1 VSNIDYLAAEA
12 AQGITA
18 FSPWTMNAS
27 NDLLYL
33 AERSSELFLTFD
45 LKSGR
50 FTYMNPTCVEFFDLD
65 NKEIDSKLLL
75 RMIHVDD
82 QKHILTNLN
91 RCIAGET
98 VADVECRFERG
109 VHHRWLRIT
118 PFLSSENDKMLLIVQ
133 AEDITLIK
141 EYANVLNNHNNKKNN
156 ILTMLAHDLA
166 GPLGA
171 IQNFTTL
178 LDIETK
184 NFNNPKLEKFISS
197 IERIAKN
204 SIHLIHTYIDQ
215 EFLESADVKVLKK
228 RVDLLAK
235 VKLGVTTYTD
245 MENDLDITFDVK
257 ANLDHIYVEIDEDK
271 FLQVINNLISNA
283 LKFTPK
289 GGSINVNLEEK
300 DKSVLISISDTG
312 IGIPKAFHNTL
323 FEKFTNARRRGLKGE
338 VTTGL
343 GMSIIK
349 TIVEWHGGSIWFNSE
364 ENVGTTF
371 FIEIPKI

>member
-1 VSNIDYLAAEA
+1 MS
-12 AQGITA
+12 
-18 FSPWTMNAS
+18 AS
-27 NDLLYL
+27 NHLFYL
-33 AERSSELFLTFD
+33 AERSSELFLIFD
-45 LKSGR
+45 LKSGQ
-50 FTYMNPTCVEFFDLD
+50 FTYMNPTCAEFFNLSDKD
-65 NKEIDSKLLL
+65 TSSDLLL
-75 RMIHVDD
+75 QMIHVED
-82 QKHILTNLN
+82 QKHVLTNLN
-91 RCIAGET
+91 KCIAGE
-98 VADVECRFERG
+98 VISDVECRVERG

-118 PFLSSENDKMLLIVQ
+118 PFLSSENDEMLLIVQ
-133 AEDITLIK
+133 AEDVTLIK

-171 IQNFTTL
+171 IQNFTAL
-178 LDIETK
+178 LDRETK
-184 NFNNPKLEKFISS
+184 NFNNPKLDKFISS

-215 EFLESADVKVLKK
+215 EFMESADVKVLKK
-228 RVDLLAK
+228 RVDLFAK
-235 VKLGVTTYTD
+235 VKLGVTTYTET
-245 MENDLDITFDVK
+245 ENDLDITFDVK
-257 ANLDHIYVEIDEDK
+257 ANLDHIYVGIDEDK

-289 GGSINVNLEEK
+289 GGSININLEEK

-312 IGIPKAFHNTL
+312 IGIPKAYHNTL

>member
-1 VSNIDYLAAEA
+1 
-12 AQGITA
+12 
-18 FSPWTMNAS
+18 
-27 NDLLYL
+27 
-33 AERSSELFLTFD
+33 
-45 LKSGR
+45 
-50 FTYMNPTCVEFFDLD
+50 MNPTCIEFFDLD
-65 NKEIDSKLLL
+65 NKEIDSAILLK
-75 RMIHVDD
+75 MIHVDD
-82 QKHILTNLN
+82 QSYLLTNLN

-98 VADVECRFERG
+98 IADVECRVERG
-109 VHHRWLRIT
+109 IHQRWLRIT
-118 PFLSSENDKMLLIVQ
+118 PFLFSEDGQRVLIAQ
-133 AEDITLIK
+133 AEDITAIK
-141 EYANVLNNHNNKKNN
+141 DHSEVLNNHNNKKNN

-245 MENDLDITFDVK
+245 TENDLDITFDVK
-257 ANLDHIYVEIDEDK
+257 ANRDHIYVEIDEDK

-289 GGSINVNLEEK
+289 GGSIDINLEEK
-300 DKSVLISISDTG
+300 DKSVLISVSDTG
-312 IGIPKAFHNTL
+312 IGIPKDFHDTL
-323 FEKFTNARRRGLKGE
+323 FEKFTSARRRGLKGE
-338 VTTGL
+338 VSTGL

-349 TIVEWHGGSIWFNSE
+349 TIVEWHGGSIWFKSE

-371 FIEIPKI
+371 FIEIPNI

>member
-1 VSNIDYLAAEA
+1 VNNIGYLAAEA
-12 AQGITA
+12 AQGITT
-18 FSPWTMNAS
+18 FLPWTMNAS
-27 NDLLYL
+27 NHLLYL

-50 FTYMNPTCVEFFDLD
+50 FTYMNPSCIEFFNLSNQD
-65 NKEIDSKLLL
+65 IDSSLLL
-75 RMIHVDD
+75 QMIHVDD
-82 QKHILTNLN
+82 QKHVLTNLN
-91 RCIAGET
+91 KCIAGE
-98 VADVECRFERG
+98 VISDIECRVKRG
-109 VHHRWLRIT
+109 IHQRWLRIT
-118 PFLSSENDKMLLIVQ
+118 PFLSSENDQRVLIAQ
-133 AEDITLIK
+133 AEDITTFK
-141 EYANVLNNHNNKKNN
+141 NHSDVLNNHNNKKNN

-171 IQNFTTL
+171 IQNFTAL
-178 LDIETK
+178 LDRETQ
-184 NFNNPKLEKFISS
+184 NFNNPKLDKFISS

-228 RVDLLAK
+228 RVDVLEK
-235 VKLGVTTYTD
+235 IKLGVTTYTET
-245 MENDLDITFDVK
+245 ENDLDITFDVK
-257 ANLDHIYVEIDEDK
+257 ANRTHIYVEIDEDK

-289 GGSINVNLEEK
+289 GGSININLEEK
-300 DKSVLISISDTG
+300 DKSVVISISDTG

-371 FIEIPKI
+371 SIEIPKI